1 MPEAGGELMLLTA
14 LPLLLATTGAPD
26 SAWLTLWEQCRSET
40 TSEVRLACYDAL
52 SREGGRAGA
61 MSSAEKNDGFHL
73 QREANGGDMT
83 LTRSLADG
91 NQLVVSCTSNITHLR
106 LTLVTPWVGEAVNVQ
121 LDGIRSADSWFV
133 RNHGQLLEYGR
144 GLPAIDA
151 LKRWMGHQQLVL
163 SDASGKPLR
172 IDLTGLTEALTPLR
186 QQCHW

>member
-1 MPEAGGELMLLTA
+1 MLLSA
-14 LPLLLATTGAPD
+14 LPLLLATAGTPE

-40 TSEVRLACYDAL
+40 SSEVRLACYDAL
-52 SREGGRAGA
+52 SREGERARA
-61 MSSAEKNDGFHL
+61 MSPAEQSNAFQL
-73 QREANGGDMT
+73 QREANVGDMT
-83 LTRSLADG
+83 LTLSLSEG
-91 NQLVVSCTSNITHLR
+91 NQFVMSCISNIRHLR
-106 LTLVTPWVGEAVNVQ
+106 LTLVTPWGGETVSAQ

-151 LKRWMGHQQLVL
+151 LKRWMWHQQVVL
-163 SDASGKPLR
+163 IDASGKPLR

>member
-1 MPEAGGELMLLTA
+1 MLLSA
-14 LPLLLATTGAPD
+14 LPLLLATAGTPEP
-26 SAWLTLWEQCRSET
+26 AWLTLWEQCRSET
-40 TSEVRLACYDAL
+40 TPEVRLACYDAL
-52 SREGGRAGA
+52 NRERERVGA
-61 MSSAEKNDGFHL
+61 MSTAEKSDAFQL
-73 QREANGGDMT
+73 QREANSGDMV
-83 LTRSLADG
+83 LTRTLAEG

-106 LTLVTPWVGEAVNVQ
+106 LTLVTPWEGEAVSAQ

-151 LKRWMGHQQLVL
+151 LKRWMGHQQVVL
-163 SDASGKPLR
+163 SDANGKPLR